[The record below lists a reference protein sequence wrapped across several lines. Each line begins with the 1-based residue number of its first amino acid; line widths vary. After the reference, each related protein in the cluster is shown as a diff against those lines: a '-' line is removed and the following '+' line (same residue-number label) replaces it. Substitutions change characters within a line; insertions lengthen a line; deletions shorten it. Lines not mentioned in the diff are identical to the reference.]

1 MQRWQRR
8 VLAGWCV
15 LGLAVTLVWA
25 QTARSPAQP
34 KLDRLKIAVAPLG
47 FDSNLTWSHTI
58 SGLLDKRPALE
69 FLVGVDRYTGQYIP
83 ELAEK
88 WDMAPDGK
96 TWTIQLRQGIQFH
109 EHWGEFTARDVRH
122 AVFLI
127 TQPDAA
133 ASGTTFW
140 RGVMGVTKTDTVED
154 VIKKTTQHVE
164 IVDNYTVVF
173 HLQQV
178 VPEFVENIS
187 SIQDLPMESK
197 ARWDAGGKDLYGQK
211 VVGTG
216 PFEFVERKLGSHVLY
231 KRVENHW
238 RHTPEYRELEFRWVP
253 EGVRG
258 WRPCWRAK
266 SISPMSI
273 APCTRMP
280 RPRA

>member
-8 VLAGWCV
+8 VLAGCCV
-15 LGLAVTLVWA
+15 LGLAVTLVCA
-25 QTARSPAQP
+25 QTASSPAKP

-58 SGLLDKRPALE
+58 SGLLDKRPVLE

-109 EHWGEFTARDVRH
+109 ENWGEFTARDVRH

-140 RGVMGVTKTDTVED
+140 RGVMGVTKTDTLED
-154 VIKKTTQHVE
+154 VMDITPSGRTMPLDRH
-164 IVDNYTVVF
+164 IPSCSHY
-173 HLQQV
+173 
-178 VPEFVENIS
+178 S
-187 SIQDLPMESK
+187 
-197 ARWDAGGKDLYGQK
+197 
-211 VVGTG
+211 
-216 PFEFVERKLGSHVLY
+216 LGIPP
-231 KRVENHW
+231 W
-238 RHTPEYRELEFRWVP
+238 
-253 EGVRG
+253 
-258 WRPCWRAK
+258 A
-266 SISPMSI
+266 
-273 APCTRMP
+273 
-280 RPRA
+280 